1 MRPVE
6 LRVKGF
12 TSFRDEQ
19 TVDFRDLDLFVI
31 TGPTGAGKTSLLDA
45 MTFALYGSVPRMGKQ
60 GLSELVTHG
69 QAEAR
74 VLLQFSVDGEEY
86 RVARRLPR
94 KAAQSATFERLDG
107 EEWVN
112 IVDGGGV
119 RAVNSAVGDLVK
131 LDFESFCKAVMLPQG
146 EFAAFL
152 KGDPGERR
160 ETLVRLLGLS
170 YFERMQR
177 IAGGRAREL
186 TAAANRIDELL
197 GDELADA
204 TEEAV
209 AAATKALE
217 EAKASAE
224 GLEQALVQAQGLDAR
239 RTAARA
245 AAELFEKLGR
255 EADELA
261 VALEGEVDR
270 CREAQSELTA
280 AEKRQKE
287 RLKVAEASRLNAEQA
302 KSQRDSVVERVGTAV
317 VLAAT
322 ANAAAKFPEQR
333 KRAADAAAELAT
345 AEEEKSVLE
354 RAAIA
359 AGDELSAAK
368 DAVKT
373 KREEAVAAQ
382 SRARE
387 AQERQRGLTER
398 LHAANSHEA
407 ACAALA
413 TEVKTA
419 RDELSAAET
428 GVASARSN
436 LADTKREL
444 SRLEKMHVVA
454 GLVAGLAA
462 GDPCPVCAKPLE
474 EHPDVPEDVKE
485 RLEGAEAAVKAADA
499 LVDQR
504 RREHAGAETR
514 LKSVSDR
521 LADTERQREE
531 AIGDQKTIAA
541 LESAAKAAAAELLE
555 KEATAT
561 AADDASN
568 VAQERL
574 QAAGSAEAKA
584 RTELEANRSRA
595 ALLERARVAAE
606 ADRDA
611 TRKVLADRFGGD
623 IPDDAATRI
632 DKDRLE
638 LEAAEHAFEE
648 ARTAAGNDADA
659 LRDATEEFQ
668 GADKRLGE
676 IDVAL
681 GRLRERAEGLLRD
694 ISEADGP
701 GIDALPTEAELR
713 DVRAA
718 ALAAWSRAGAAHL
731 SGAVKTHRSTESET
745 AAELIELG
753 HVNGFDVER
762 VELVVSTMAS
772 AHEAASHDVV
782 RRGGDQQTAVTELE
796 RRRSLET
803 SVRDDR
809 EKIAVLETLA
819 SELRG
824 DKFVQFV
831 VNESL
836 ELLAVRASEELLR
849 VSDGRYS
856 LVVGGAGFD
865 VVDHA
870 NADERRSVK
879 TLSGGETF
887 MASLALALA
896 LSKHVTELAGE
907 GLGARL
913 EAVFIDE
920 GFGSLD
926 YDTLQEVIDALQR
939 VREDDVIV
947 GVISHVSE
955 LAERIQAGLEVRKNG
970 NRSEVVPA
978 VGS

>member
-1 MRPVE
+1 MRPLE

-74 VLLQFSVDGEEY
+74 VLLQFSVDGQEY

-107 EEWVN
+107 DEWVN

-119 RAVNSAVGDLVK
+119 RAVNGALVDLVK

-177 IAGGRAREL
+177 MAGGRAREL
-186 TAAANRIDELL
+186 TAAASRIDELL
-197 GDELADA
+197 ADELAGA
-204 TEEAV
+204 TAETV
-209 AAATKALE
+209 AAATKALD
-217 EAKASAE
+217 EAKARAE
-224 GLEQALVQAQGLDAR
+224 GLEQVLAQAQGLDAR
-239 RTAARA
+239 RTDGRTSAGV
-245 AAELFEKLGR
+245 FEKLGR

-261 VALEGEVDR
+261 VALEGAVGG
-270 CREAQSELTA
+270 CREGQNDLTA
-280 AEKRQKE
+280 AERRQQE
-287 RLKVAEASRLNAEQA
+287 RLKVAEASRLKADQA
-302 KSQRDSVVERVGTAV
+302 KTQRDSVVERVGTAV

-322 ANAAAKFPEQR
+322 ASAAAKLPEQE
-333 KRAADAAAELAT
+333 KRAGDAAAELT
-345 AEEEKSVLE
+345 AAEDEKSVLE

-387 AQERQRGLTER
+387 AQERQRDLTER
-398 LHAANSHEA
+398 LRAANSHEA
-407 ACAALA
+407 ACGTLRTKA
-413 TEVKTA
+413 ETA
-419 RDELSAAET
+419 RDELSAAEA
-428 GVASARSN
+428 GVTSARSE
-436 LADTKREL
+436 LADTKQEL
-444 SRLEKMHVVA
+444 STLEKMHVVA

-462 GDPCPVCAKPLE
+462 GDPCPVCAKPLD
-474 EHPDVPEDVKE
+474 EHPDVPEDVRE
-485 RLEGAEAAVKAADA
+485 RLEGAEAALKAADA
-499 LVDQR
+499 LLEQR
-504 RREHAGAETR
+504 GGEHASAQAR

-521 LADTERQREE
+521 IADAERQREE
-531 AIGDQKTIAA
+531 AIGVQRTIAA
-541 LESAAKAAAAELLE
+541 LESTAKAAGADSVEKEAAAKAAN
-555 KEATAT
+555 
-561 AADDASN
+561 DALN
-568 VAQERL
+568 LAQERV
-574 QAAGSAEAKA
+574 QAASSAEAKA
-584 RTELEANRSRA
+584 RTELEANRSKA
-595 ALLERARVAAE
+595 ALLERARTAAE

-611 TRKVLADRFGGD
+611 TRKVLADRFGGEV
-623 IPDDAATRI
+623 PDDAAKRI

-638 LEAAEHAFEE
+638 LEAAERAFEE
-648 ARTAAGNDADA
+648 TRTAAGNDADA
-659 LRDATEEFQ
+659 LRDATEQ
-668 GADKRLGE
+668 VQQAGARLGE

-681 GRLRERAEGLLRD
+681 GRLRERAEGLVRD

-701 GIDALPTEAELR
+701 SVDPLPTEAELR
-713 DVRAA
+713 DARAA
-718 ALAAWSRAGAAHL
+718 SLGAWSRAGAAQL
-731 SGAVKTHRSTESET
+731 TGAVRTHRNIESET
-745 AAELIELG
+745 AAELIQLG
-753 HVNGFDVER
+753 HANGFDTDR
-762 VELVVSTMAS
+762 VDLVVPAIAS
-772 AHEAASHDVV
+772 AHEAASHDIV
-782 RRGGDQQTAVTELE
+782 RRQGEQQTAVTELD
-796 RRRSLET
+796 RRRSLEA

-970 NRSEVVPA
+970 NRSEVVAA